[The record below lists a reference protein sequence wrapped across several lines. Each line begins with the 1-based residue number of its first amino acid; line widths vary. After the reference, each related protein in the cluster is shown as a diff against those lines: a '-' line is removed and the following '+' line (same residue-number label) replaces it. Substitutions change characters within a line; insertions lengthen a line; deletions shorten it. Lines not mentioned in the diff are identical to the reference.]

1 MQTRVFHN
9 SSLLICA
16 ALLCLPAC
24 MEDGIEL
31 VQPEQDTAE
40 VVQELDGPSLYAKYC
55 GLCHG
60 DVGEGYK
67 ADQANAL
74 NNPEFLSIASDDFL
88 RDSIVKGRPGTPMS
102 AWGESYGGPLSD
114 GDVSRLV
121 YHMRKWQTE
130 PDVDVSSI
138 TVEGKI
144 DRGELIYSVHCK
156 DCHGAEGS
164 GGTHMTLNNPEF
176 LAIASDGFLRHS
188 ISEGRS
194 NTVMKAYGD
203 VFTPQQLDDLVVLIR
218 SWQVAPSARP
228 TAMPV
233 IDEDNVVLNP
243 EGPDPIFTEGR
254 FISAGELKAA
264 LDQEASLIII
274 DARPPSDYLLGH
286 IAGAISVPFYDV
298 ESALGF
304 LPEDVWIV
312 AYCACPH
319 AESTAAADALED
331 NGYTQVKVL
340 DEGYLFWL
348 EQALPVHTGANP

>member
-1 MQTRVFHN
+1 MNIRKDHHPWF
-9 SSLLICA
+9 LLCA

-24 MEDGIEL
+24 TEEADDWTE
-31 VQPEQDTAE
+31 PEPDTT
-40 VVQELDGPSLYAKYC
+40 VDVQELDGPALYAKYC

-74 NNPEFLSIASDDFL
+74 NNPEFLSIASDAFL
-88 RDSIVKGRPGTPMS
+88 RDSIIKGRPGTPMS
-102 AWGESYGGPLSD
+102 AWGESYAGPLSD
-114 GDVSRLV
+114 GDVNRLV
-121 YHMRKWQTE
+121 YHIRDWQTE
-130 PDVDVSSI
+130 PDVDVSEV
-138 TVEGKI
+138 TVEGEI
-144 DRGELIYSVHCK
+144 DRGELIYSVHCQ
-156 DCHGAEGS
+156 DCHGVEGG

-203 VFTPQQLDDLVVLIR
+203 VFTPQQIDDLVVLIR
-218 SWQVAPSARP
+218 SWQVAPTTR
-228 TAMPV
+228 TVIKPV
-233 IDEDNVVLNP
+233 FDEENIILNP
-243 EGPDPIFTEGR
+243 GGADPVFEEGR
-254 FISAGELKAA
+254 FVSVADFKAA
-264 LDQEASLIII
+264 LDQNASMVII
-274 DARPPSDYLLGH
+274 DARPPSDYVQGH
-286 IAGAISVPFYDV
+286 IPGAISVPFYDV

-319 AESTAAADALED
+319 AESSAAADVLED

-340 DEGYLFWL
+340 DEGYTHWV
-348 EQALPVHTGANP
+348 EQGYSVTAGPNP